1 MGEMYWLSVHLL
13 HISSINKR
21 SAWVVATF
29 KSFRIIMVVL
39 YLVIQNVLS
48 LNRSFFLIHLKISLK
63 WLYHSCHGLVARA
76 VTCIIGGPGTQ
87 LFSSPQV

>member
-13 HISSINKR
+13 HMSSINKR

-39 YLVIQNVLS
+39 YLVIQKDNGSKRPKFES
-48 LNRSFFLIHLKISLK
+48 LIFFNSSENQLK
-63 WLYHSCHGLVARA
+63 VAL
-76 VTCIIGGPGTQ
+76 P
-87 LFSSPQV
+87 